1 MRKIIIFLI
10 IMLSLSSPVIAQERP
25 LVITSIA
32 PIAEIIREAF
42 GESVQ
47 VEYLVPPGVDPH
59 QYQLTPEQ
67 IEKIQKAD
75 VILTIGH
82 LPAEEKIEEI
92 EKEGIL
98 KGEVLGI
105 EDYQKHGFHYLPERW
120 YYNKNNPHGVWLDP
134 YNALAIADA
143 VKDVLSAFYPHES
156 YFDIQ
161 YSLFR
166 AKIEGMIL
174 SYQALNITGKRAI
187 VELPSQQ
194 YAVEWMGMEVVSS
207 IRPEEEVPA
216 RSVDELLEIAK
227 TIDVIIYSEDSPTS
241 LKEAAFELSRRSGVP
256 AVEVSTTW
264 IGKKY
269 SEVLAQNSANILL
282 AFKEPPYKEVP
293 QSASLNTTYIFLS
306 FIVGITLGAAIG
318 VIIKK

>member
-10 IMLSLSSPVIAQERP
+10 FMLSLSSPVIAQEKP

-32 PIAEIIREAF
+32 PIAEIIKEAF

-67 IEKIQKAD
+67 IEKIQRAD

-134 YNALAIADA
+134 YNALAIAGA

-156 YFDIQ
+156 YFETQ

-166 AKIEGMIL
+166 AKIEGIIL
-174 SYQALNITGKRAI
+174 SYQAHNITGKRAI

-207 IRPEEEVPA
+207 IKPEEEVPA

-227 TIDVIIYSEDSPTS
+227 TIDVIIYSEDSPNS
-241 LKEAAFELSRRSGVP
+241 LKDAAFELSRRSGVP
-256 AVEVSTTW
+256 VVEVSTTW
-264 IGKKY
+264 VGKKY
-269 SEVLAQNSANILL
+269 SEVLVQNSANILL
-282 AFKEPPYKEVP
+282 SFKEPPYKEVP
-293 QSASLNTTYIFLS
+293 QSASLNTTYILLS
-306 FIVGITLGAAIG
+306 LIVGITLGTAIG